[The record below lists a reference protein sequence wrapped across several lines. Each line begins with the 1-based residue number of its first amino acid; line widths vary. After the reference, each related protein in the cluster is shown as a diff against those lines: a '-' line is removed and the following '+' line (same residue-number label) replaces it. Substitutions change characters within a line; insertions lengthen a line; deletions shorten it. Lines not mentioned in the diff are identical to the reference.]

1 MSFKLIGDGLSVSNK
16 NDVEGIF
23 TVINGVQDV
32 ITLIQ
37 GTAEGKI
44 CYAEQAG
51 TTMLAPI
58 LGRISGVICQ
68 TGSIGSH
75 LAIVS
80 REYEIPAFMATK
92 INFDLKEL
100 NGKTVKMHTAE
111 NSDRGELFLRE
122 TL

>member
-1 MSFKLIGDGLSVSNK
+1 MTKNQIGHGLSVSNK

-23 TVINGVQDV
+23 TMINGVQDV
-32 ITLIQ
+32 ISLIQ
-37 GTAEGKI
+37 GEAEGRI

-58 LGRISGVICQ
+58 LSRISGVICQ
-68 TGSIGSH
+68 TGSFGSH

-92 INFDLKEL
+92 IEMDLTEL
-100 NGKTVKMHTAE
+100 NGKKVRMHTVE
-111 NSDRGELFLRE
+111 DSDRGELFLLE
-122 TL
+122 G